1 MSASL
6 SVCPG
11 ALLALKAKKNG
22 IRSRYLKL
30 PPEKCEA
37 FWQRPDL
44 EQAELPEIMTAQT
57 AAELV
62 GHNPQHIHE

>member
-11 ALLALKAKKNG
+11 RSSLFKAKKNG